1 MQGLVSLLP
10 LVGIALLFWIL
21 IVRPAARRQKDLARM
36 QSSLEVGDQV
46 VLTSGFYGT
55 LRAILDD
62 RIEVDLAPDVTVTVA
77 RGAVGSVVA
86 AEDPAE
92 LDEADDPPDLQSTDT
107 EDD

>member
-10 LVGIALLFWIL
+10 LVGIALLFWLL
-21 IVRPAARRQKDLARM
+21 IVRPASRRQKDLLRM
-36 QSSLEVGDQV
+36 QSSLEIGDQV

-86 AEDPAE
+86 AEDAE
-92 LDEADDPPDLQSTDT
+92 DWDEADEPADLHPSDT

>member
-10 LVGIALLFWIL
+10 LVGIALFFWLL
-21 IVRPAARRQKDLARM
+21 IVRPATRRQKDLARM

-86 AEDPAE
+86 AVDPAE
-92 LDEADDPPDLQSTDT
+92 LDEADAPEDRHPTDT
-107 EDD
+107 EDN